1 MLGEHPGKA
10 GGIGSD
16 AHLQEEEDGP
26 PPGGRKWSEMG
37 ADSCLTLGLVFQPCW
52 HISVAVAELFTLRQL
67 AGFSHYL

>member
-26 PPGGRKWSEMG
+26 PQEEENGAVG

-52 HISVAVAELFTLRQL
+52 HISVVWLNCLL
-67 AGFSHYL
+67 